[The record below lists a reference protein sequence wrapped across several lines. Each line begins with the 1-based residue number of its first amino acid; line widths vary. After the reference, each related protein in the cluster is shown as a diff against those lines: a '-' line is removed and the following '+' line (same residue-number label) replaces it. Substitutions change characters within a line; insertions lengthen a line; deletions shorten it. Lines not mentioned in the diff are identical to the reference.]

1 MHFSYFLNY
10 VKGYRRPF
18 SEEFMKFCLER
29 FEVGLWSSGM
39 ELVTLFYIPP
49 FFILNLIDYFYL
61 HCTPFITIN
70 QYIQA

>member
-1 MHFSYFLNY
+1 
-10 VKGYRRPF
+10 
-18 SEEFMKFCLER
+18 MKFCLER